1 MRAPDVVLV
10 SPYPTGGARHGGPS
24 GVASYTAALAH
35 ALDDAGAL
43 VEVVAPAEPGAPPVA
58 ADGRV
63 VVRRSFARG
72 ARALPDALRTARASG
87 ARTVHLQHETFL
99 YGGAASVPGLLPALA
114 ALRRS
119 PARGVVTMH
128 HVVAGGVD
136 AAFTRLHRVGAP
148 ALLARAG
155 LGGVRGTIRRLADRV
170 IVHEPAFADAVAGAS
185 VVPHGVEAPAALTR
199 AAARDRLGIEGDRMT
214 VLCFGFVAPY
224 KGLEPALE
232 AAGRLPDDVQL
243 VVAGGEH
250 PRLAAAGDGYGA
262 ALRAAHPHARFT
274 GYVPDADVGPWFA
287 AADVALFLYP
297 RPVSASGGLA
307 LAIAHRTPVL
317 LSPELAATVG
327 APGTLVAPRE
337 AGALAERLAALA
349 ATRPGSLDALRG
361 AVDGLGG
368 DRSWPAVARRHLEIY
383 AGAR

>member
-10 SPYPTGGARHGGPS
+10 SPYPANGERHGGPS

-35 ALDDAGAL
+35 ALDDAGAI
-43 VEVVAPAEPGAPPVA
+43 VEIVAPAEPGAPPVT
-58 ADGRV
+58 ADGPV
-63 VVRRSFARG
+63 VVRRAFARG
-72 ARALPDALRTARASG
+72 MRALPDALRAARATG

-114 ALRRS
+114 GLRRS

-128 HVVAGGVD
+128 HVVSGGVD

-148 ALLARAG
+148 ALVARAG
-155 LGGVRGTIRRLADRV
+155 LGGVRGTIRRFADRV
-170 IVHEPAFADAVAGAS
+170 IVHEPAFADAVAGAA
-185 VVPHGVEAPAALTR
+185 VVPHGVESPATLTR
-199 AAARDRLGIEGDRMT
+199 AEARARLGIAGDRMT

-232 AAGRLPDDVQL
+232 AAAVLRDSVQL

-250 PRLAAAGDGYGA
+250 PRLAAAGDRYVEQ
-262 ALRAAHPHARFT
+262 LRAVHPHARFT
-274 GYVPDADVGPWFA
+274 GYVPDGDVAAWFA
-287 AADVALFLYP
+287 AADLALFLYP

-307 LAIAHRTPVL
+307 LAFAHRTPVL
-317 LSPELAATVG
+317 VSPELAATVG
-327 APGTLVAPRE
+327 APGALVAPRTA
-337 AGALAERLAALA
+337 AGLTERLAGIA
-349 ATRPGSLDALRG
+349 ARRPDSLLALRG
-361 AVDGLGG
+361 VVGGLGR
-368 DRSWPAVARRHLEIY
+368 DRAWPAVARRHLEIY